1 MGESG
6 IWQIIILIILLIFS
20 AFFSA
25 SETAIMSLSKL
36 RVRHLVEEK
45 VKNANIIN
53 SLTQNPSKL
62 LGSILVGNNVVNIG
76 ASALATALA
85 IDILGNSGVGIA
97 TGIMTVLVLIFG
109 EITPKSLAAKNN
121 ERISLLVAK
130 PLQYITIILNPI
142 VIVLTHITNF
152 LIQLF
157 GGSITTKDPFITEEE
172 LRTIVDVSHE
182 EGVLEFEERKMIHNV
197 FEFSDTQVKE
207 VMTQRTDV
215 AAIEINASYDETIDL
230 VKEEQFSR
238 LPIYEGNSDNMVGI
252 LHIKD
257 IFIAENFKENFSIH
271 KYLRKPLYTFEYK
284 QVSELFE
291 EMRKKRISMSIV
303 LDEYGGTAGI
313 VTMEDLVEEIVGE
326 IRDEYDEFE
335 YEIQKLKDN
344 EYLVDGSTKLE
355 LINEMKGVFIESKD
369 FDTIGGFITGELG
382 RLPQLGEV
390 IEHEKVQ
397 YIVEGL
403 ARNRI
408 TKIKIM
414 T

>member
-1 MGESG
+1 MDSSG
-6 IWQIIILIILLIFS
+6 LWQFAVLAFLIGLS
-20 AFFSA
+20 GFFSA

-45 VKNANIIN
+45 VKNANLVS
-53 SLTQNPSKL
+53 SLIQNPSKL

-76 ASALATALA
+76 ASALATSLA
-85 IDILGNSGVGIA
+85 INYLGTSGVGIA
-97 TGIMTVLVLIFG
+97 TGVMTILVLIFG
-109 EITPKSLAAKNN
+109 EITPKSLAVQHN
-121 ERISLLVAK
+121 ERISLLIAK
-130 PLQYITIILNPI
+130 PLKYLTIVLNPI
-142 VIVLTHITNF
+142 VVVLTHITSF
-152 LIQLF
+152 LIKLF
-157 GGSITTKDPFITEEE
+157 GGNITTQDPFITEEE

-182 EGVLEFEERKMIHNV
+182 EGVLECEERKMIHNV

-215 AAIEINASYDETIDL
+215 AAIELNASYSETIAV

-257 IFIAENFKENFSIH
+257 IFMAENFKENFSIP
-271 KYLRKPLYTFEYK
+271 KYMRQPLYTFEFK

-291 EMRKKRISMSIV
+291 EMRKKRISMAIV

-326 IRDEYDEFE
+326 IRDEYDEYE
-335 YEIQKLKDN
+335 HEIQKLKDN
-344 EYLVDGSTKLE
+344 EYVANGSTKLE
-355 LINEMKGVFIESKD
+355 LINEMKGVFIESRD
-369 FDTIGGFITGELG
+369 FDTLGGFITGELG

-408 TKIKIM
+408 TKIKII